1 MEDII
6 EESLKR
12 RCFDNV
18 TGIIIALHNNLQFDE
33 KRLVQRSIEEIEYE
47 DA

>member
-6 EESLKR
+6 RESLKR

-18 TGIIIALHNNLQFDE
+18 TGIIVALRNHIDFKE
-33 KRLVQRSIEEIEYE
+33 KIFVPRNIEEIEYE